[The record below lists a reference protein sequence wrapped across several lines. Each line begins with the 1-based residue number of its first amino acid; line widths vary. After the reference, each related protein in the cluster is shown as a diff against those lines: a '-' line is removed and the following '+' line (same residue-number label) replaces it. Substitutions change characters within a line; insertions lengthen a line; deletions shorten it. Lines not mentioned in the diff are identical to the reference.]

1 MRTGETVSAERRA
14 PGLTIVIPALNEE
27 DAIADVIERCL
38 AERSAIMSAAG
49 LSHVDIIVVSDGS
62 TDRTAEIAC
71 GYDEVRTV
79 IFERNR
85 GYGAAIKAG
94 FEEARSEIVGF
105 LDADGTCNPS
115 MFAPMCQRLQANGA
129 DIVLGSRLGSES
141 RMPMTRRIGN
151 RIFAFLLGVLANQT
165 VTDSA
170 SGMRV
175 MWKVS
180 FDKLGPLPNALHFT
194 PAMSARALLSGMRVV
209 ELPMSYSERVGE
221 SKLRAFKDGLQ
232 FLRAILE
239 SLLYFWPGRGFA
251 IVGGLAILLG
261 LSLAAN
267 PVEHYLSNASLQ
279 EWMIYRFI
287 VCFLLGAIGAFS
299 LSYYALASRMIEMGP
314 EGSHPPTF
322 WSSAAVGLFRGKAVL
337 LIVPV
342 LMAGA
347 IVLVWPGIV
356 EYMRESTVSLHWSRI
371 VVAAFGVLLAFQIS
385 ATHMMLR
392 IIDLWLEP
400 HAG

>member
-1 MRTGETVSAERRA
+1 MRAEEPA

-27 DAIADVIERCL
+27 DAIANVIERCL
-38 AERSAIMSAAG
+38 AERSAIMSSAG
-49 LSHVDIIVVSDGS
+49 LNHVDITVVSDGS

-71 GYDEVRTV
+71 SYDEVRTV

-94 FEEARSEIVGF
+94 FDQARSEIVGF
-105 LDADGTCNPS
+105 LDADGTCDPA
-115 MFAPMCQRLQANGA
+115 MFASMCRQLQVNGA
-129 DIVLGSRLGSES
+129 DIVLGSRLGPES
-141 RMPMTRRIGN
+141 SMPMTRRIGN
-151 RIFAFLLGVLANQT
+151 RMFAFVLGLLANRT

-175 MWKVS
+175 MWKTS
-180 FDKLGPLPNALHFT
+180 FDRLGPLPNGLHFT

-209 ELPMSYSERVGE
+209 ELPMSYSERVGQ
-221 SKLRAFKDGLQ
+221 SKLRAFTDGLR

-267 PVEHYLSNASLQ
+267 PVEHYLSNGSLE
-279 EWMIYRFI
+279 EWMIYRFL
-287 VCFLLGAIGAFS
+287 VCFLLGAIGAFG
-299 LSYYALASRMIEMGP
+299 LSYYALASRMIELGP
-314 EGSHPPTF
+314 EGSHPTTF
-322 WSSAAVGLFRGKAVL
+322 WSSAAVSLFRGKAAL

-347 IVLVWPGIV
+347 VILVWPGIT
-356 EYMRESTVSLHWSRI
+356 EYITESTVSLHWSRI
-371 VVAAFGVLLAFQIS
+371 VVAAFGVLLAFQIL
-385 ATHMMLR
+385 ATHVMLR
-392 IIDLWLEP
+392 IIDLWLKP
-400 HAG
+400 HGG